1 MAKIGDIAQTGVRSR
16 LGQIDLERTQTIK
29 AKCILCN
36 YDLSIVENPRSI
48 ACISFLKD
56 QLAMLRWVTACGIT
70 TWLLNE

>member
-36 YDLSIVENPRSI
+36 YDLSIVENPRSLHI
-48 ACISFLKD
+48 VLKRSACYVKMGDRL
-56 QLAMLRWVTACGIT
+56 WHYHVVTK
-70 TWLLNE
+70 